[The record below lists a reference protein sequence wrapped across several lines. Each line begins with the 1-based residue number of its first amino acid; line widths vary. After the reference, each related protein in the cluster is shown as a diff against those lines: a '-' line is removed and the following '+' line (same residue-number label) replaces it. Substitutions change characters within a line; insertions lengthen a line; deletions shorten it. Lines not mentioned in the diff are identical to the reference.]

1 MQTVH
6 STGVRRLPIG
16 RVTLTGCYDFVLDAV
31 IRCVDT
37 ALEGGSAM
45 TQPARRESM
54 VGEIN
59 TLLGRGS
66 EFEGKLT
73 FEGTVRI
80 DGTLRGEV
88 FSDDV
93 LIVGEGARVEAEIDV
108 GEIIVQGQVMGNIR
122 AKRSIELLTPGRVK
136 GDLTTPS
143 LQIDKGVI
151 FEGRCFM
158 EGVSERASAG
168 TSMAAARKQQAEII
182 MEAGAPPPPPK
193 GQAQANA
200 NANTPKAPAA
210 K

>member
-1 MQTVH
+1 
-6 STGVRRLPIG
+6 
-16 RVTLTGCYDFVLDAV
+16 
-31 IRCVDT
+31 
-37 ALEGGSAM
+37 M

-93 LIVGEGARVEAEIDV
+93 LIVGEGARVEAEVDV
-108 GEIIVQGQVMGNIR
+108 GEIIVQGTVVGNIR
-122 AKRSIELLTPGRVK
+122 AKRSIEILTPGRVK

-151 FEGRCFM
+151 FEGRSFM
-158 EGVSERASAG
+158 EGVADKLA
-168 TSMAAARKQQAEII
+168 AAARKPPAEIV
-182 MEAGAPPPPPK
+182 MEAPPPPHKPQIPTQGAPPPP
-193 GQAQANA
+193 A
-200 NANTPKAPAA
+200 KAPPPP

>member
-1 MQTVH
+1 
-6 STGVRRLPIG
+6 
-16 RVTLTGCYDFVLDAV
+16 
-31 IRCVDT
+31 
-37 ALEGGSAM
+37 M

-158 EGVSERASAG
+158 EGVSERASAASAAG
-168 TSMAAARKQQAEII
+168 SSMNAARKQQAEIVI
-182 MEAGAPPPPPK
+182 EAGTPPPPPK
-193 GQAQANA
+193 GQVQAA
-200 NANTPKAPAA
+200 PPAPKAPVAT

>member
-1 MQTVH
+1 
-6 STGVRRLPIG
+6 
-16 RVTLTGCYDFVLDAV
+16 
-31 IRCVDT
+31 
-37 ALEGGSAM
+37 M
-45 TQPARRESM
+45 TKPARKESV

-93 LIVGEGARVEAEIDV
+93 LIIGEGARVEAEIDV
-108 GEIIVQGQVMGNIR
+108 GEIIVQGTIVGNIR
-122 AKRSIELLTPGRVK
+122 AKRSIEILAPGRVK

-151 FEGRCFM
+151 FEGRSYM
-158 EGVSERASAG
+158 EGVAEKLSGKSSKSGPAPAPPAEK
-168 TSMAAARKQQAEII
+168 AAAQGGKSL
-182 MEAGAPPPPPK
+182 PK
-193 GQAQANA
+193 
-200 NANTPKAPAA
+200 PVK
-210 K
+210 

>member
-1 MQTVH
+1 
-6 STGVRRLPIG
+6 
-16 RVTLTGCYDFVLDAV
+16 
-31 IRCVDT
+31 
-37 ALEGGSAM
+37 M

-80 DGTLRGEV
+80 DGTLKGEV

-108 GEIIVQGQVMGNIR
+108 GEIIIQGTVVGNIR
-122 AKRSIELLTPGRVK
+122 AKRSIEILTPGRVK
-136 GDLTTPS
+136 GDLSTPS

-158 EGVSERASAG
+158 EGLAEKGMGNTKRAG
-168 TSMAAARKQQAEII
+168 EIVI
-182 MEAGAPPPPPK
+182 EASPPPQSMGPKPQQPQPPK
-193 GQAQANA
+193 SPVTG
-200 NANTPKAPAA
+200 A

>member
-1 MQTVH
+1 
-6 STGVRRLPIG
+6 
-16 RVTLTGCYDFVLDAV
+16 
-31 IRCVDT
+31 
-37 ALEGGSAM
+37 M

-80 DGTLRGEV
+80 DGTLKGEV

-108 GEIIVQGQVMGNIR
+108 GEIIIQGAVVGNIR
-122 AKRSIELLTPGRVK
+122 AKRSIEILTPGRVK
-136 GDLTTPS
+136 GDLSTPS

-158 EGVSERASAG
+158 EGLAEKGMGNVKRAGEIVIEASPPP
-168 TSMAAARKQQAEII
+168 MAAKNPQQ
-182 MEAGAPPPPPK
+182 PQPPK
-193 GQAQANA
+193 SPVTG
-200 NANTPKAPAA
+200 A